1 MADITSYQNLFYGQI
16 ETPTAPNPRLAS
28 AISENDTDLIFTN
41 SIKDEDGN
49 VPDKALIIGIK
60 EAISG
65 YIESVY
71 IPKYIMSG
79 DITSGSVAVINIAD
93 TSKLAVGMR
102 VIGTGIQ
109 ANTTILAID
118 SSTQITLN
126 QSATAT
132 ATESLTFLSLSGDG
146 LKAYGV
152 VRGIARSG
160 VNGIDFDTSVS
171 ANRVAHAEG
180 DQVRVNISALL
191 FEMINQ
197 VTSGQISN
205 GQSTFRV
212 GDGTD
217 VDVYFYINNGDAN
230 LPFFKYDAINNAW
243 YYSDDGVT
251 ESPMGG
257 SGSLTAGNGI
267 DITAGTVSVDNDT
280 TTLDFN
286 GNQLRVKGSLLDTN
300 SHLLNT
306 VNGLR
311 LDTETIRNN
320 TIGFSPNI
328 YMDPVTG
335 LLYRNNTS
343 VVGFFTS
350 FSTVENIA
358 SPIGVA
364 IFNNEV
370 LVVLSGAGGNI
381 LRFNQNGTYKSTIS
395 LAVEIGKICVN
406 QTNGELLVAEV
417 STTTVRRY
425 NTSFSL
431 LGTFTRGGVVTADM
445 EYDSTKSEILILRNG
460 TVQRINSTTYANI
473 GSFVVPASIYGF
485 CEKSG
490 YIYAV
495 STSTLYKYETTGYTL
510 SSSVA
515 RNTTG
520 SGTTCRIAEID
531 NILYAT
537 LGAGSANS
545 FMELYDTSLTY
556 IKNITTETDGNGISV
571 YSSDIFTTHLVK
583 NKLIKTSIIKAL

>member
-28 AISENDTDLIFTN
+28 AISESDTDLIFTN

-267 DITAGTVSVDNDT
+267 DITAGTISVDNDT

-358 SPIGVA
+358 SPIDVA

-381 LRFNQNGTYKSTIS
+381 LRFNQNGTYKSTTS
-395 LAVEIGKICVN
+395 LAVSIGRICVN
-406 QTNGELLVAEV
+406 QTNGELLVTEAF
-417 STTTVRRY
+417 TTTVRRY

-431 LGTFTRGGVVTADM
+431 LGTFTQGGVGAADM
-445 EYDSTKSEILILRNG
+445 KYDSTKSEILILRNG

-473 GSFVVPASIYGF
+473 SSFVVPASTYGF

>member
-171 ANRVAHAEG
+171 ANRVAHTEG

-267 DITAGTVSVDNDT
+267 DITAGTISVDNDT

-358 SPIGVA
+358 SPIDVA

-381 LRFNQNGTYKSTIS
+381 LRFNQNGTYKSTTS
-395 LAVEIGKICVN
+395 LAVSIGRICVN
-406 QTNGELLVAEV
+406 QTNGELLVTEA

-431 LGTFTRGGVVTADM
+431 LGTFTQGGVGAADM
-445 EYDSTKSEILILRNG
+445 KYDSTKSEILILRNG

-473 GSFVVPASIYGF
+473 SSFVVPASTYGF

>member
-171 ANRVAHAEG
+171 ANRVAHTEG

-267 DITAGTVSVDNDT
+267 DITAGTISVDNDT

-311 LDTETIRNN
+311 LDTEMIRNN

-358 SPIGVA
+358 SPIDVA

-381 LRFNQNGTYKSTIS
+381 LRFNQNGTYKSTTS
-395 LAVEIGKICVN
+395 LAVSIGRICVN
-406 QTNGELLVAEV
+406 QTNGELLVTEA

-431 LGTFTRGGVVTADM
+431 LGTFTQGGVGAADM
-445 EYDSTKSEILILRNG
+445 KYDSTKSEILILRNG

-473 GSFVVPASIYGF
+473 SSFVVPASTYGF

>member
-28 AISENDTDLIFTN
+28 AISESDTDLIFTN

-230 LPFFKYDAINNAW
+230 EPFLRYVSATNSW
-243 YYSDDGVT
+243 VYSEDGVN
-251 ESPMGG
+251 ELPMGG
-257 SGSLTAGNGI
+257 VGSLIGSYINISGGAVNLDTDTIRTSVSTNIPNMNIDPITGAITRSTSAGISSWIFTGVGGDGSDGALTITSGTTNIATNTKKNYTSVSITGTGILSTTDTTWGVLDIHSQGNVSITGGGSININAKVTTHPSTLAYHNGI
-267 DITAGTVSVDNDT
+267 
-280 TTLDFN
+280 
-286 GNQLRVKGSLLDTN
+286 
-300 SHLLNT
+300 
-306 VNGLR
+306 
-311 LDTETIRNN
+311 
-320 TIGFSPNI
+320 
-328 YMDPVTG
+328 
-335 LLYRNNTS
+335 
-343 VVGFFTS
+343 
-350 FSTVENIA
+350 ENINYIWQPA
-358 SPIGVA
+358 
-364 IFNNEV
+364 NN
-370 LVVLSGAGGNI
+370 GAGGNGG
-381 LRFNQNGTYKSTIS
+381 NIS
-395 LAVEIGKICVN
+395 N
-406 QTNGELLVAEV
+406 VAP
-417 STTTVRRY
+417 
-425 NTSFSL
+425 
-431 LGTFTRGGVVTADM
+431 VTP
-445 EYDSTKSEILILRNG
+445 YII
-460 TVQRINSTTYANI
+460 
-473 GSFVVPASIYGF
+473 VP
-485 CEKSG
+485 
-490 YIYAV
+490 
-495 STSTLYKYETTGYTL
+495 YTL
-510 SSSVA
+510 GDLGQQV
-515 RNTTG
+515 
-520 SGTTCRIAEID
+520 I
-531 NILYAT
+531 T
-537 LGAGSANS
+537 L
-545 FMELYDTSLTY
+545 EL
-556 IKNITTETDGNGISV
+556 EQ
-571 YSSDIFTTHLVK
+571 
-583 NKLIKTSIIKAL
+583 